1 LSEWSD
7 SVCVPGDVGVET
19 RVLRPAAVLD
29 HRAAA
34 RLLAELER
42 MDVSLGGLWAASA
55 TLWQRYDQP
64 WNGPGGARGT
74 SNLVGSIG
82 VMYDAPAR
90 QQITLYR
97 VTLTGAGQT
106 LGFTVDRICDD
117 ALSWVGLTLARC
129 PRAELATAPAADPFR
144 RR

>member
-1 LSEWSD
+1 M
-7 SVCVPGDVGVET
+7 GVET

-42 MDVSLGGLWAASA
+42 LDVSLGGLWAASA
-55 TLWQRYDQP
+55 SLWQRYDQP

-74 SNLVGSIG
+74 SKLIGSIG

-97 VTLTGAGQT
+97 VTLTEAGQA
-106 LGFTVDRICDD
+106 LGFTVDKICDD
-117 ALSWVGLTLARC
+117 ALSWVGMTLAQC

>member
-1 LSEWSD
+1 MPTEVS
-7 SVCVPGDVGVET
+7 VET

-34 RLLAELER
+34 RLLVELER
-42 MDVSLGGLWAASA
+42 LDVSHGGVWAASA
-55 TLWQRYDQP
+55 SLWQRYDQP
-64 WNGPGGARGT
+64 WNGPGGSRGN
-74 SNLVGSIG
+74 SVLLGSIG

-97 VTLTGAGQT
+97 VTLTNAGQQ
-106 LGFTVDRICDD
+106 LGFTVDAICDD
-117 ALSWVGLTLARC
+117 ALSWIGLTLARC
-129 PRAELATAPAADPFR
+129 PRAELATAPASDPFR

>member
-1 LSEWSD
+1 
-7 SVCVPGDVGVET
+7 VET

-55 TLWQRYDQP
+55 SLWQRYDQP
-64 WNGPGGARGT
+64 WNGPGGGRGT
-74 SNLVGSIG
+74 SDLVGSIG

-97 VTLTGAGQT
+97 VTLTEAGQA

>member
-1 LSEWSD
+1 MLEH
-7 SVCVPGDVGVET
+7 
-19 RVLRPAAVLD
+19 RV
-29 HRAAA
+29 AA
-34 RLLAELER
+34 RVMAELER

-55 TLWQRYDQP
+55 SLWQRYDQP
-64 WNGPGGARGT
+64 WNGPGGGRGT
-74 SNLVGSIG
+74 SQLVGSIG

-97 VTLTGAGQT
+97 VTLTEAGLA
-106 LGFTVDRICDD
+106 LGYTVDKICDD
-117 ALSWVGLTLARC
+117 ALSWVGMTLAQC

>member
-1 LSEWSD
+1 M
-7 SVCVPGDVGVET
+7 
-19 RVLRPAAVLD
+19 LRPAAVLD

-55 TLWQRYDQP
+55 SLWQRYDQP

-74 SNLVGSIG
+74 SLLVGSIG

-97 VTLTGAGQT
+97 VTLTEAGQA

-117 ALSWVGLTLARC
+117 ALSWVGMTLAQC